1 MAVEFVSAGRRNRR
15 RDYVEKKQEYGEAG
29 IKEYWIF
36 DRFQRT
42 LTIVSYAEREVKE
55 MQVAEGHA
63 YESPLLPGFV
73 APLARIL
80 AAADRFA
87 DD

>member
-1 MAVEFVSAGRRNRR
+1 M
-15 RDYVEKKQEYGEAG
+15 EKKREYGEVG

-42 LTIVSYAEREVKE
+42 LTVVSYSHSEMKEV
-55 MQVAEGHA
+55 QVVEGHT
-63 YESPLLPGFV
+63 YQSPLLPGFIV
-73 APLARIL
+73 PLQRIL

-87 DD
+87 EE